1 MAVDEKGVVRRF
13 EQPENE
19 SIANC
24 AVLELIYCFFK
35 KSFFKSKVGI
45 FPSFTTFFFS
55 RSYFYE
61 RSL

>member
-19 SIANC
+19 SIAKC

-35 KSFFKSKVGI
+35 KSFF
-45 FPSFTTFFFS
+45 
-55 RSYFYE
+55 
-61 RSL
+61 